1 MNIRPYFDPIPEFI
15 TTQKYSSNSFFNF
28 IHFHGET
35 FPDLKGLQI
44 AIIGLVENRGM
55 PKGESIERSA
65 SEVRDKLFHLKKGH
79 GLYKIADLGDL
90 KMGQTRE
97 ESIQIMATVGE
108 YLIKKQILPIF
119 IGGTHD
125 LDLGQYLSYQNLE
138 KLVSIV
144 TVDAKVDMEEE
155 GKPFENHSQEIILHQ
170 PNFLFNYSHLGY
182 QSFLVDKDL
191 TGVMEKLYFDHIRLG
206 HVRSNFKEIE
216 PIIRN
221 ADLLSFDVCA
231 IQSSDAPGAAD
242 AQAFGLS
249 GEEACQICKFAGM
262 NEKLSSFGIFGY
274 QPYYDD
280 NRNKTASVIA
290 TMVWYFIEG
299 FYDRKD
305 TLSFKG
311 NDYVKYTVS
320 LDFKPSTLVFY
331 KSKRSEKWWME
342 IPHQDQ
348 DKFDRNTIIPCS
360 YQDYQTAQ
368 SGEIPERWVNA
379 QIKLL

>member
-1 MNIRPYFDPIPEFI
+1 MNIRQYFDPIPEFI
-15 TTQKYSSNSFFNF
+15 TTQTYSSNSFFNF

-44 AIIGLVENRGM
+44 AIIGLSENRGM
-55 PKGESIERSA
+55 AKSESIERSA
-65 SEVRDKLFHLKKGH
+65 SEIRDKLFHLKKGH

-90 KMGQTRE
+90 KRGSTRE
-97 ESIQIMATVGE
+97 ESLQAMATVGE
-108 YLIKKQILPIF
+108 YLIKKQILPVF

-138 KLVSIV
+138 KLVSMV

-155 GKPFENHSQEIILHQ
+155 GMPSDNHSQEIILHQ
-170 PNFLFNYSHLGY
+170 PNFLFNYSHVGY

-191 TGVMEKLYFDHIRLG
+191 TGVMEKLYFDHVRLG

-221 ADLLSFDVCA
+221 ADLLSFDICA

-242 AQAFGLS
+242 AQPFGLS
-249 GEEACQICKFAGM
+249 GEEACQISKFAGM

-280 NRNKTASVIA
+280 NKNKTASVIA
-290 TMVWYFIEG
+290 TMIWYFIEG

-311 NDYVKYTVS
+311 NDYIKYTVS
-320 LDFKPSTLVFY
+320 LDLKPSTLIFY

-348 DKFDRNTIIPCS
+348 FKYDRNTIIPCS
-360 YQDYQTAQ
+360 YQDYQMAQ
-368 SGEIPERWVNA
+368 SGEIPERWINA
-379 QIKLL
+379 QLKLL

>member
-1 MNIRPYFDPIPEFI
+1 MNIRQYFDPIPEFI
-15 TTQKYSSNSFFNF
+15 TTQTYSSNSFFNF

-44 AIIGLVENRGM
+44 AIIGLSENRGM
-55 PKGESIERSA
+55 VKSESIERGA
-65 SEVRDKLFHLKKGH
+65 SEIRDKLFHLKKGH

-90 KMGQTRE
+90 KRGSTRE
-97 ESIQIMATVGE
+97 ESLQSMATVGE
-108 YLIKKQILPIF
+108 YLIKKQILPVF

-138 KLVSIV
+138 KLVSMV

-155 GKPFENHSQEIILHQ
+155 GMPSDNHSQEIILHQ
-170 PNFLFNYSHLGY
+170 PNFLFNYSHVGY

-191 TGVMEKLYFDHIRLG
+191 TGVMEKLYFDQIRLG

-242 AQAFGLS
+242 AQPFGLS
-249 GEEACQICKFAGM
+249 GEEACQISKFAGM

-290 TMVWYFIEG
+290 TMIWYFIEG

-311 NDYVKYTVS
+311 NDYIKYTVS
-320 LDFKPSTLVFY
+320 LDLKPSTLVFY

-360 YQDYQTAQ
+360 YQDYQMAQ
-368 SGEIPERWVNA
+368 SGEIPERWINA
-379 QIKLL
+379 QLKLL

>member
-1 MNIRPYFDPIPEFI
+1 MNIRQYFDPIPEFI
-15 TTQKYSSNSFFNF
+15 TTQTYSTNSFFNF
-28 IHFHGET
+28 IHYHGET

-44 AIIGLVENRGM
+44 AIVGLTENRGM
-55 PKGESIERSA
+55 AKSESMERSA
-65 SEVRDKLFHLKKGH
+65 SEIRDKLFHLKKGH

-90 KMGQTRE
+90 KRGSTRE
-97 ESIQIMATVGE
+97 ESLQAMATVGE
-108 YLIKKQILPIF
+108 YLIKKQILPVF

-138 KLVSIV
+138 KLISMV

-155 GKPFENHSQEIILHQ
+155 GMPSDNHSQEIILHQ
-170 PNFLFNYSHLGY
+170 PNFLFNYSHVGY

-206 HVRSNFKEIE
+206 HVKSNFKEIE

-231 IQSSDAPGAAD
+231 IQSSDSPGAAD
-242 AQAFGLS
+242 AQPFGLS
-249 GEEACQICKFAGM
+249 GEEACQISKFAGM
-262 NEKLSSFGIFGY
+262 NEKLSSFGVFGY

-290 TMVWYFIEG
+290 TMIWYFIEG

-311 NDYVKYTVS
+311 NDYIKYTVS
-320 LDFKPSTLVFY
+320 LDLKPSTLIFY

-348 DKFDRNTIIPCS
+348 FKYDRNTIIPCS
-360 YQDYQTAQ
+360 YQDYQMAQ
-368 SGEIPERWVNA
+368 SGEIPERWINA
-379 QIKLL
+379 QLKLL

>member
-1 MNIRPYFDPIPEFI
+1 MNIRQYFDPIPEFI
-15 TTQKYSSNSFFNF
+15 TTQTYSSNSFFNF

-44 AIIGLVENRGM
+44 AIIGLSENRGM
-55 PKGESIERSA
+55 VKSESIERGA
-65 SEVRDKLFHLKKGH
+65 SEIRDKLFHLKKGH

-90 KMGQTRE
+90 KRGSTRE
-97 ESIQIMATVGE
+97 ESLQAMATVGE
-108 YLIKKQILPIF
+108 YLIKKQILPVF

-138 KLVSIV
+138 KLVSMV

-155 GKPFENHSQEIILHQ
+155 GMPSDNHSQEIILHQ
-170 PNFLFNYSHLGY
+170 PNFLFNYSHVGY

-242 AQAFGLS
+242 AQPFGLS
-249 GEEACQICKFAGM
+249 GEEACQISKFAGM

-290 TMVWYFIEG
+290 TMIWYFIEG

-311 NDYVKYTVS
+311 NDYIKYTVS
-320 LDFKPSTLVFY
+320 LDLKPSTLVFY

-360 YQDYQTAQ
+360 YQDYQMAQ
-368 SGEIPERWVNA
+368 SGEIPERWINA
-379 QIKLL
+379 QLKLL

>member
-1 MNIRPYFDPIPEFI
+1 MNIRQYFDPIPEFI

-44 AIIGLVENRGM
+44 AIIGLVENRGI

-97 ESIQIMATVGE
+97 ESIQIMAVVGE
-108 YLIKKQILPIF
+108 YLIKKQILPVF

-125 LDLGQYLSYQNLE
+125 LDMGQYLSYQNLE
-138 KLVSIV
+138 KLVSMV

-155 GKPFENHSQEIILHQ
+155 GMPSDNHSQEIILHQ
-170 PNFLFNYSHLGY
+170 PNFLFNYSHIGY

-206 HVRSNFKEIE
+206 HLRSNFKEIE

-242 AQAFGLS
+242 AQPFGIS

-262 NEKLSSFGIFGY
+262 NEKLSSFGVFGY

-320 LDFKPSTLVFY
+320 LDLKPSTLVFY

-360 YQDYQTAQ
+360 YQDYQLAQ
-368 SGEIPERWVNA
+368 SGEIPERWINA
-379 QIKLL
+379 QLKLL

>member
-1 MNIRPYFDPIPEFI
+1 MNIRQYFDPIPEFI
-15 TTQKYSSNSFFNF
+15 TSQKYSTNSFFNF
-28 IHFHGET
+28 IHFHGER

-44 AIIGLVENRGM
+44 AIIGLSENRGM
-55 PKGESIERSA
+55 AKGESIERSA
-65 SEVRDKLFHLKKGH
+65 SEIRDKLFHLKKGH

-90 KMGQTRE
+90 KRGNTLQ

-108 YLIKKQILPIF
+108 FLIKKQILPLF
-119 IGGTHD
+119 IGGSHD

-138 KLVSIV
+138 KLVSMV

-155 GKPFENHSQEIILHQ
+155 GMPFENHSQEIILHQ
-170 PNFLFNYSHLGY
+170 PNFLFNYSHVGY

-206 HVRSNFKEIE
+206 HLRGNFKELE

-242 AQAFGLS
+242 AQPFGLS
-249 GEEACQICKFAGM
+249 GEEACQISKFAGM

-274 QPYYDD
+274 QPYFDD
-280 NRNKTASVIA
+280 SRNKTAAVIS
-290 TMVWYFIEG
+290 TMVWYFVEG

-320 LDFKPSTLVFY
+320 LDLKPSTLTFY
-331 KSKRSEKWWME
+331 KSKRSEKWWLE

-360 YQDYQTAQ
+360 YQDYQMAQ
-368 SGEIPERWVNA
+368 SGEIPERWINA
-379 QIKLL
+379 QLKLL

>member
-1 MNIRPYFDPIPEFI
+1 MNIRQYFDPIPEFI
-15 TTQKYSSNSFFNF
+15 TTQTYSSNSFFNF

-44 AIIGLVENRGM
+44 AIVGLGENRGIT
-55 PKGESIERSA
+55 KGESIERSA
-65 SEVRDKLFHLKKGH
+65 SEIRDKLFHLKKGH

-90 KMGQTRE
+90 KRGATRE
-97 ESIQIMATVGE
+97 ESIQTMATVGE
-108 YLIKKQILPIF
+108 YLIKKQILPVF
-119 IGGTHD
+119 IGGSHD
-125 LDLGQYLSYQNLE
+125 LDLGQYLSYQNLD
-138 KLVSIV
+138 KLVSLV
-144 TVDAKVDMEEE
+144 TVDAKVDMEEV
-155 GKPFENHSQEIILHQ
+155 GTPSENHSQEIILHQ

-221 ADLLSFDVCA
+221 ADLLSFDICA

-242 AQAFGLS
+242 AQPFGLS

-311 NDYVKYTVS
+311 NDYIKYTVS
-320 LDFKPSTLVFY
+320 LDMKPSTLVFY

-342 IPHQDQ
+342 IPHQDL

-360 YQDYQTAQ
+360 YQDYQMAQ
-368 SGEIPERWVNA
+368 SGEIPERWINA
-379 QIKLL
+379 QLKLL